1 MKLFKDLEEGEIF
14 VVAGGFELQK
24 CVAMLDNGN
33 SVFTD
38 DASISVL
45 VAPDTETWEPEE
57 FWEVHKDR
65 PMDDLLDDILFT
77 A

>member
-1 MKLFKDLEEGEIF
+1 MKLFKDLEEGEVF

-38 DASISVL
+38 DANISVL
-45 VAPDTETWEPEE
+45 IAPDTETWEPKE
-57 FWEVHKDR
+57 FWEIHKDR
-65 PMDDLLDDILFT
+65 PMDDILFT